1 MDYFN
6 RGIYGLHANEP
17 SADERTREGGCGQ
30 RPGRRVD
37 TIHRSCEEVTRVSRC
52 ADLHRS
58 FQVSNQ
64 QLVAAER
71 AYFTG
76 KKLQQLVQVQIYAG
90 DCKVGYMCSRL
101 IIPGLCPICDCA
113 YNIEAIQASRSCA
126 LRVLKVICEKRV
138 PISKTNERQ
147 SLGVACRRERDADSA
162 ACKFMRKY
170 RRRSYDQEY
179 VFRVFHKSFKKYS

>member
-1 MDYFN
+1 MAAAYSPEAQLAQFF
-6 RGIYGLHANEP
+6 P
-17 SADERTREGGCGQ
+17 SK
-30 RPGRRVD
+30 
-37 TIHRSCEEVTRVSRC
+37 S
-52 ADLHRS
+52 
-58 FQVSNQ
+58 Q

-71 AYFTG
+71 AYYTW
-76 KKLQQLVQVQIYAG
+76 KKLQQLVQIQIHVG

-147 SLGVACRRERDADSA
+147 SLGVACRRERDAESA
-162 ACKFMRKY
+162 ACRFMRKY

-179 VFRVFHKSFKKYS
+179 VFHGIQLSMPLPHFSTADRMSNHRR